1 MNVIIPKPFTEQATS
16 YQHCEQPSAAYAVST
31 WTVEVA
37 MANLC
42 EQWGGTSTQKS
53 LSSVAQDLRHLGI
66 QRIHWVGGGA
76 SMHWGRGSE
85 AIQYGKWRL
94 GLL

>member
-1 MNVIIPKPFTEQATS
+1 MNVIIPKPFIEQATS

-42 EQWGGTSTQKS
+42 EQHYHQRLNVTQPPS
-53 LSSVAQDLRHLGI
+53 PWFAYILNCI
-66 QRIHWVGGGA
+66 I
-76 SMHWGRGSE
+76 
-85 AIQYGKWRL
+85 
-94 GLL
+94 LL